1 MSFRKVAALE
11 DLWSGEMIGLELD
24 GKDILL
30 VNVDDHIYAYSNLCP
45 HQNSRL
51 SEGTLEKKSIR
62 CARHHWE
69 FDVSSGRGINPQNT
83 CLRSFPVLLEG
94 GNILVD
100 VNGAQNNGMPI
111 DANGGSK

>member
-1 MSFRKVAALE
+1 MSFRKIAAFE

-45 HQNSRL
+45 HQKSRL
-51 SEGTLEKKSIR
+51 SEGTLEKNMIR

-69 FDVSSGRGINPQNT
+69 FDAFTGDGINPQNT
-83 CLRSFPVLLEG
+83 CLKSFSVRLDG
-94 GNILVD
+94 GDILIELND
-100 VNGAQNNGMPI
+100 CAPEQ
-111 DANGGSK
+111 ANGENK

>member
-11 DLWSGEMIGLELD
+11 DLWSGEMTGLAVD

-45 HQNSRL
+45 HQSSRL
-51 SEGTLEKKSIR
+51 SEGILEKNTIR

-69 FDVSSGRGINPQNT
+69 FDVSSGCGINPQNS
-83 CLRSFPVLLEG
+83 CLISFPVRLDG
-94 GNILVD
+94 GDILVD
-100 VNGAQNNGMPI
+100 VSDGTPQGR
-111 DANGGSK
+111 NGGNK

>member
-1 MSFRKVAALE
+1 
-11 DLWSGEMIGLELD
+11 MIGLELD

-51 SEGTLEKKSIR
+51 SEGNLEKNTIR

-69 FDVSSGRGINPQNT
+69 FDVCTRRGINPQNT
-83 CLRSFPVLLEG
+83 CLRSFRVRLDG
-94 GNILVD
+94 GDILVD
-100 VNGAQNNGMPI
+100 LSDDTPQET
-111 DANGGSK
+111 NGGNK